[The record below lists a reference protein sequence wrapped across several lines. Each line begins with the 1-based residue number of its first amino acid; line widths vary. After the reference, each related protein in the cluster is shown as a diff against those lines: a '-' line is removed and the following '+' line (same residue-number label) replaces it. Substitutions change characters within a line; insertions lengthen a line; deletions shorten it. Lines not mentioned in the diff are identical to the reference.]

1 MLNILYNINLV
12 NEVFMILYSFCGD
25 MLRYNNIK
33 YVFWT
38 ETTVSFILGVQM
50 MQLFSEN
57 KGDFTK
63 LMGIFGRYFQIWNDY
78 CNLCGNEVTLSYQF

>member
-33 YVFWT
+33 YVF
-38 ETTVSFILGVQM
+38 
-50 MQLFSEN
+50 
-57 KGDFTK
+57 
-63 LMGIFGRYFQIWNDY
+63 
-78 CNLCGNEVTLSYQF
+78 

>member
-1 MLNILYNINLV
+1 
-12 NEVFMILYSFCGD
+12 
-25 MLRYNNIK
+25 
-33 YVFWT
+33 
-38 ETTVSFILGVQM
+38 M